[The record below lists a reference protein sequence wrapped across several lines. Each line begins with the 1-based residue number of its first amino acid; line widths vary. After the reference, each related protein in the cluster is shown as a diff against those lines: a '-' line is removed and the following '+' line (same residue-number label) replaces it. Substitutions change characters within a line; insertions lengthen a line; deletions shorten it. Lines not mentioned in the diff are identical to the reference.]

1 MRAYWILASV
11 IFLGFTAGGAAFP
24 FQTLY
29 ATSLGASL
37 GQIALVVGVRA
48 TVGVFAGLFW
58 GRIADRVGRR
68 KPFIVGAMVA
78 QALAMLVSANAPSWE
93 WLIPLAVLEGAA
105 SGAHQVA
112 SLALMGDILQ
122 GHPKR
127 GQLVSGY
134 RMSGSLAF
142 SVSIVASG
150 WIAENVGLSGSFL
163 LAAGVYALAFLVGLL
178 IVEVR
183 RGEAAAPAVGAHTFL
198 GLMRGPML
206 PLLILALSFGV
217 PFSAVYSV
225 WPIWIAEELQHGRAT
240 FSRLWGIAAFVEVP
254 CMFLAGLM
262 VDRVG
267 RRPTFVLGLVL
278 FAGVYGAYVLAPPL
292 EGLIAA
298 QVLRGLAFALF
309 TATALTMA
317 IELAPPDARG
327 RASGLYSSAQGLAQI
342 SGSWVG
348 GPLAATLGFRGLFGL
363 AAVLVLIGALYSQLT
378 FGRVRKAS
386 QGETG

>member
-1 MRAYWILASV
+1 MRAYWVLSAV
-11 IFLGFTAGGAAFP
+11 IFLGFTAGGATGP
-24 FQTLY
+24 FFALY

-37 GQIALVVGVRA
+37 GQIALIVGVQSA
-48 TVGVFAGLFW
+48 VAMVAGLLW
-58 GRIADRVGRR
+58 GRVADRIGRR

-93 WLIPLAVLEGAA
+93 WLVPLAVVEGAA

-112 SLALMGDILQ
+112 SMALMGDILQ
-122 GHPKR
+122 GNPNR
-127 GQLVSGY
+127 GRLVSGY

-150 WIAENVGLSGSFL
+150 WIAENVGLRGSFL
-163 LAAGVYALAFLVGLL
+163 LASGVYALAFLVGLL
-178 IVEVR
+178 VVEVR
-183 RGEAAAPAVGAHTFL
+183 RGEAAAPAVGANSFL
-198 GLMRGPML
+198 GLLRGPML
-206 PLLILALSFGV
+206 PLLVVALSFGV

-225 WPIWIAEELQHGRAT
+225 WPIWIADDLGHGRAT

-278 FAGVYGAYVLAPPL
+278 FAGVYLAYVLAPPL

-327 RASGLYSSAQGLAQI
+327 RASGLYASAQGLAQI
-342 SGSWVG
+342 SGNWVG
-348 GPLAATLGFRGLFGL
+348 GPLAAALGFRGLFGL
-363 AAVLVLIGALYSQLT
+363 AAVLVLIGAFYSQMA
-378 FGRVRKAS
+378 FGRARKTA
-386 QGETG
+386 EA